1 MPVVSAKR
9 MLVDAATHGY
19 AVGAFNV
26 TNIIQME
33 AVMETAVERRA
44 PVIVLPSSSSDAATI
59 TAGQSNDRL
68 AGLRLSGPDHHRL
81 HRGRA

>member
-1 MPVVSAKR
+1 MPVVSARR

-33 AVMETAVERRA
+33 SGGILHLLGRSPILGRMKGYVSSNPWESVSSPGTREAC
-44 PVIVLPSSSSDAATI
+44 LPNRI
-59 TAGQSNDRL
+59 
-68 AGLRLSGPDHHRL
+68 LRMLSECNN
-81 HRGRA
+81 